1 MIFFLIF
8 FIILVYFILLI
19 FRNHLCID
27 WKSLFK
33 VGFSKKDNAFG
44 LYTYTGKQ
52 GEGKTYSAIKFISQ
66 QKNRFNYVVITNVH
80 SFKEFNDT
88 IYIDDIIELIQFI
101 KLHHGV
107 DGKKYLIF
115 FDEIFTV
122 LMKGQSINTEIL
134 AFLAQLRK
142 RSIIFVTTAQ
152 EWSEIPL
159 TFRRFCRFQISCH
172 MFSIPIINK
181 AFLLNKINDGYNAK
195 WNNDTQ
201 EFEAPTL
208 QTNFSKGNLDII
220 NMYDTFEVIKTSNK
234 NALQTR
240 QQRTK

>member
-1 MIFFLIF
+1 MLFLFIFLIVF
-8 FIILVYFILLI
+8 VYFIM
-19 FRNHLCID
+19 FVFKSHLHID
-27 WKSLFK
+27 WKSFFK
-33 VGFSKKDNAFG
+33 PGFSKRDNAFG

-52 GEGKTYSAIKFISQ
+52 GEGKTYSAIKFISE
-66 QKNRFNYVVITNVH
+66 QKNRFNYIVVTNVH
-80 SFKEFNDT
+80 SFKEFDDT
-88 IYIDDIIELIQFI
+88 VYIDDIMELIEFI
-101 KLHHGV
+101 KLNHEKN
-107 DGKKYLIF
+107 GKKYLIF

-122 LMKGQSINTEIL
+122 LMKGQAINNEIL
-134 AFLAQLRK
+134 SFLAQLRK

-172 MFSIPIINK
+172 MFSFPLISK
-181 AFLLNKINDGYNAK
+181 AFLTNKINDGYNAR

-208 QTNFSKGNLDII
+208 QTNFSKGNLDVI
-220 NMYDTFEVIKTSNK
+220 NMYDTFEVIKTSNRS
-234 NALQTR
+234 ALLTR

>member
-1 MIFFLIF
+1 MIFFLVFI
-8 FIILVYFILLI
+8 IILVYLIMFIIRSKL
-19 FRNHLCID
+19 HID

-52 GEGKTYSAIKFISQ
+52 GEGKTYSAIKFISE
-66 QKNRFNYVVITNVH
+66 QKNKFDYVIITNVH
-80 SFKEFNDT
+80 SFNEFDDT
-88 IYIDDIIELIQFI
+88 VYIDDILELINFI

-142 RSIIFVTTAQ
+142 RGIIFVTTAQ

-172 MFSIPIINK
+172 MFSLAFLNK
-181 AFLLNKINDGYNAK
+181 AFLLNKVNDGYNAK
-195 WNNDTQ
+195 WDNDSQ
-201 EFEAPTL
+201 EFVAPTL

-220 NMYDTFEVIKTSNK
+220 NMYDTFEVIKTSNR